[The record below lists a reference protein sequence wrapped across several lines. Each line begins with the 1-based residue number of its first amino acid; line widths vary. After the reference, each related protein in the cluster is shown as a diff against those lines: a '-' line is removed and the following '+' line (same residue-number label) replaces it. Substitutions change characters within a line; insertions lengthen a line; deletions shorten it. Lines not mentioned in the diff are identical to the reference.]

1 MRGKHSLFYHI
12 LIFILAQLVWLS
24 LLGIWIYW
32 YVKNYLVFEKVGES
46 VSPQLIY
53 DVQNAL
59 PFVLGLILLIG
70 LSFITSLI
78 FRHLNVQ
85 LKITRLY
92 DNFIGNVTHE
102 LKSPLSS
109 IQLYLETL
117 KQRNVPVEKQKE
129 FIELMMKDAD
139 RLQGLINSILE
150 ISAQEKKK
158 LLYDYQV
165 QSADG
170 FIKKIIEESL
180 ERFRVG
186 KENYRING
194 SADCKILAGRDALRI
209 VFDNLIDNAVKYSIK
224 QPMIDV
230 QLNIAAGKLII
241 QFTDNAIGIAID
253 EQKKIFNKFYRIY
266 NKDVPNVKG
275 TGLGLYRVR
284 EIIKAHHGKIVVS
297 SKGEDKGTTFII
309 ELPVYKGNKNRW
321 FKNYFESKKSIKE
334 LHHARKYL

>member
-1 MRGKHSLFYHI
+1 MRAKHSLFYHI
-12 LIFILAQLVWLS
+12 LIFVIAQLVWLS

-32 YVKNYLVFEKVGES
+32 YVRNYIVFEKVGEE

-53 DVQNAL
+53 DVQNTL

-117 KQRNVPVEKQKE
+117 KQRNVPTEKQKE
-129 FIELMMKDAD
+129 FIEMMMKDAD

-150 ISAQEKKK
+150 ISAHEQKK

-165 QSADG
+165 HNADE
-170 FIKKIIEESL
+170 FIKKIIEESF
-180 ERFRVG
+180 ERFRVEKG
-186 KENYRING
+186 NYKING
-194 SADCKILAGRDALRI
+194 EADCEILAGRDAFRI

-224 QPMIDV
+224 MPVIDV
-230 QLNIAAGKLII
+230 KLSCNSSKLII
-241 QFTDNAIGIAID
+241 EFTDNAIGIAHK

-266 NKDVPNVKG
+266 NKDIPNVKG

-284 EIIKAHHGKIVVS
+284 ELIKTHHGKITVS
-297 SKGEDKGTTFII
+297 SEGEDKGTKFRI
-309 ELPVYKGNKNRW
+309 ELPVYKSAKKKWLKNI
-321 FKNYFESKKSIKE
+321 FAAES
-334 LHHARKYL
+334 

>member
-129 FIELMMKDAD
+129 FIEIMLKDTG
-139 RLQGLINSILE
+139 RLQGLINSILD
-150 ISAQEKKK
+150 IAAQEKKK
-158 LLYDYQV
+158 LLYEYQV
-165 QSADG
+165 YDADS
-170 FIKKIIEESL
+170 FMKKIIEESF
-180 ERFRVG
+180 ERFRVA
-186 KENYRING
+186 KEQYNISGTVY
-194 SADCKILAGRDALRI
+194 CKILAGRDAFRI

-224 QPMIDV
+224 QPMINV
-230 QLNIAAGKLII
+230 QLNCYGGKFIV
-241 QFTDNAIGIAID
+241 QFTDNAIGIANN
-253 EQKKIFNKFYRIY
+253 EHKKIFNKFYRIY
-266 NKDVPNVKG
+266 NNEIPNVKG

-284 EIIKAHHGKIVVS
+284 EIIKAHHGKIIVS
-297 SKGEDKGTTFII
+297 SNGENKGTTFTI
-309 ELPVYKGNKNRW
+309 ELPIHTTEEGNNERP
-321 FKNYFESKKSIKE
+321 
-334 LHHARKYL
+334 

>member
-12 LIFILAQLVWLS
+12 LIFVIAQLVWLS

-92 DNFIGNVTHE
+92 DTFIGNVTHE

-117 KQRNVPVEKQKE
+117 KQRNVPPEKQKE
-129 FIELMMKDAD
+129 FIELMMKDTD

-150 ISAQEKKK
+150 ISAQEKNK
-158 LLYDYQV
+158 LLYEFQV
-165 QSADG
+165 HPADK

-186 KENYRING
+186 KENYKISG
-194 SADCKILAGRDALRI
+194 GADCNIFAGRDALRI
-209 VFDNLIDNAVKYSIK
+209 VFDNLIDNAVKYSFK
-224 QPMIDV
+224 QPMINV
-230 QLNIAAGKLII
+230 NLTCNANKLII
-241 QFTDNAIGIAID
+241 KITDNAIGISAD

-266 NKDVPNVKG
+266 NKNVPNVKG

-284 EIIKAHHGKIVVS
+284 EIIKAHHGKISVLS
-297 SKGEDKGTTFII
+297 AGEEKGTTFTI
-309 ELPVYKGNKNRW
+309 ELPVHKQRNNSL
-321 FKNYFESKKSIKE
+321 FKKFFQIQFIE
-334 LHHARKYL
+334 

>member
-129 FIELMMKDAD
+129 FIDIMLKDTG
-139 RLQGLINSILE
+139 RLQGLINSILD
-150 ISAQEKKK
+150 IAAQEKKK
-158 LLYDYQV
+158 LLYEYQV
-165 QSADG
+165 YDADS
-170 FIKKIIEESL
+170 FMKKIIEESFD
-180 ERFRVG
+180 RFRVA
-186 KENYRING
+186 KEQYKISG
-194 SADCKILAGRDALRI
+194 VVYCKILAGRDAFRI

-224 QPMIDV
+224 QPMINI
-230 QLNIAAGKLII
+230 QLNCYGGKLIV
-241 QFTDNAIGIAID
+241 QFTDNAIGIANN
-253 EQKKIFNKFYRIY
+253 EHKKIFNKFYRIY
-266 NKDVPNVKG
+266 NNEIPNVKG

-284 EIIKAHHGKIVVS
+284 EIIKAHYGKIIVS
-297 SKGEDKGTTFII
+297 SNGENKGTTFTI
-309 ELPVYKGNKNRW
+309 ELPVYEERSNRGIKNFFRY
-321 FKNYFESKKSIKE
+321 KNLDRSDK
-334 LHHARKYL
+334 HG

>member
-12 LIFILAQLVWLS
+12 LIFVIAQLVWLS

-32 YVKNYLVFEKVGES
+32 YVRNYLVFEKVGEA

-117 KQRNVPVEKQKE
+117 KQRNVPPEKQKE
-129 FIELMMKDAD
+129 FIELMIKDAG

-150 ISAQEKKK
+150 ISAQEKRK
-158 LLYDYQV
+158 LLYDYQLY
-165 QSADG
+165 SADG
-170 FIKKIIEESL
+170 FIKKIIEDSL

-186 KENYRING
+186 KANYKISG
-194 SADCKILAGRDALRI
+194 EVDCMILAGMDALRI
-209 VFDNLIDNAVKYSIK
+209 VFDNLVDNSIKYSIK
-224 QPMIDV
+224 QPVIDV
-230 QLNIAAGKLII
+230 KLNCNSGKLII
-241 QFTDNAIGIAID
+241 QFTDNAIGIATN

-266 NKDVPNVKG
+266 NKEIPNVKG

-284 EIIKAHHGKIVVS
+284 EIIKAHRGKITVS
-297 SKGEDKGTTFII
+297 SKSEDKGTTFTI
-309 ELPVYKGNKNRW
+309 ELPVYRGKKNGI
-321 FKNYFESKKSIKE
+321 FKNFFGNIKLNRE
-334 LHHARKYL
+334 VNHA

>member
-12 LIFILAQLVWLS
+12 LIFVIAQLVWLS

-117 KQRNVPVEKQKE
+117 KQRNVPPEKQKE
-129 FIELMMKDAD
+129 FIELMMKDTD

-150 ISAQEKKK
+150 ISAQEKNK
-158 LLYDYQV
+158 LLYEFQV
-165 QSADG
+165 HPADK

-186 KENYRING
+186 KENYKISG
-194 SADCKILAGRDALRI
+194 VADCNIFAGRDALRI
-209 VFDNLIDNAVKYSIK
+209 VFDNLIDNAIKYSIK
-224 QPMIDV
+224 QPMINV
-230 QLNIAAGKLII
+230 NLTCNGNNLII
-241 QFTDNAIGIAID
+241 KFTDNAIGISAD

-266 NKDVPNVKG
+266 NKNVPNVKG

-284 EIIKAHHGKIVVS
+284 EIVKAHHGKISVLS
-297 SKGEDKGTTFII
+297 AGENKGTTFTI
-309 ELPVYKGNKNRW
+309 ELPVHKEKNNSV
-321 FKNYFESKKSIKE
+321 FKNFFSYNLLNKVQNDT
-334 LHHARKYL
+334 

>member
-12 LIFILAQLVWLS
+12 LIFVIAQLVWLS

-32 YVKNYLVFEKVGES
+32 YVRNYLVFEKVGEE

-92 DNFIGNVTHE
+92 DSFIDNVTHE

-117 KQRNVPVEKQKE
+117 RQRKVSPDKQKE
-129 FIELMMKDAD
+129 FINLMIKDTD

-158 LLYDYQV
+158 LLYDYQIHN
-165 QSADG
+165 ADR
-170 FIKKIIEESL
+170 FIKNIIEESL
-180 ERFRVG
+180 ERFRVE
-186 KENYRING
+186 KENYQISG
-194 SADCKILAGRDALRI
+194 TVDFKILAGRDALRI
-209 VFDNLIDNAVKYSIK
+209 VFDNLVDNAIKYSIK
-224 QPMIDV
+224 RPKIDV
-230 QLNIAAGKLII
+230 RLNCNENKIKIE
-241 QFTDNAIGIAID
+241 FKDNAIGIVSD

-266 NKDVPNVKG
+266 NKEIPNVKG

-284 EIIKAHHGKIVVS
+284 EIIKAHNGKITVS

-309 ELPVYKGNKNRW
+309 ELPVYKESKNRFVKKYFGNKQSEKVGN
-321 FKNYFESKKSIKE
+321 NV
-334 LHHARKYL
+334 

>member
-117 KQRNVPVEKQKE
+117 KQRDVSSEKQKE
-129 FIELMMKDAD
+129 FIEIMLKDTG
-139 RLQGLINSILE
+139 RLQGLINSILDMA
-150 ISAQEKKK
+150 AQEKKK
-158 LLYDYQV
+158 LLYEYQV
-165 QSADG
+165 HDADN
-170 FIKKIIEESL
+170 FIKKIIEESF
-180 ERFRVG
+180 ERFRVP
-186 KENYRING
+186 KENYKISG
-194 SADCKILAGRDALRI
+194 VADCKILAGRDALRI
-209 VFDNLIDNAVKYSIK
+209 VFDNLVDNAVKYSIK
-224 QPMIDV
+224 QPMIDI
-230 QLNIAAGKLII
+230 QLNCYGGKLII
-241 QFTDNAIGIAID
+241 QFTDNAIGIATN
-253 EQKKIFNKFYRIY
+253 EQKKIFHKFYRIY
-266 NKDVPNVKG
+266 NKDIPNVKG

-284 EIIKAHHGKIVVS
+284 EIVKAHHGKITVS
-297 SKGEDKGTTFII
+297 SKGEAMGTTFTI
-309 ELPVYKGNKNRW
+309 ELPIYKKKNNGVI
-321 FKNYFESKKSIKE
+321 KNFFRHKNLDWAER
-334 LHHARKYL
+334 HG

>member
-12 LIFILAQLVWLS
+12 LIFVIAQLVWLS

-32 YVKNYLVFEKVGES
+32 YVRNYLVYEKVGDQ

-117 KQRNVPVEKQKE
+117 KQRNVPPEKQKE
-129 FIELMMKDAD
+129 FIEMMMKDAD

-150 ISAQEKKK
+150 ISVLEKKK
-158 LLYDYQV
+158 LVYDYQV
-165 QSADG
+165 YPADL
-170 FIKKIIEESL
+170 FIKKIIEESF
-180 ERFRVG
+180 ERFRIQN
-186 KENYRING
+186 ENYSISG
-194 SADCKILAGRDALRI
+194 EADCEILAGRDALRI
-209 VFDNLIDNAVKYSIK
+209 LFDNLVDNAVKYSIQK
-224 QPMIDV
+224 SKIDV
-230 QLNIAAGKLII
+230 KLSCNSSKLTIEFI
-241 QFTDNAIGIAID
+241 DNAIGIASN

-266 NKDVPNVKG
+266 DKNIPNVKG
-275 TGLGLYRVR
+275 TGLGLFRVR
-284 EIIKAHHGKIVVS
+284 EIVKAHGGKIFVS
-297 SKGEDKGTTFII
+297 SEGEGSGTTFRI
-309 ELPVYKGNKNRW
+309 ELPVYRERNKNW
-321 FKNYFESKKSIKE
+321 LKNIFKTE
-334 LHHARKYL
+334 